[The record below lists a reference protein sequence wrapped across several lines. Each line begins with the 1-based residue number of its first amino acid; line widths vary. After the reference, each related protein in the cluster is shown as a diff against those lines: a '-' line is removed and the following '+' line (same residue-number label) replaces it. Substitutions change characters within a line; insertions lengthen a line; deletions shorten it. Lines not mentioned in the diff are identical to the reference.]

1 MRKIRVL
8 VVDDHTLVRDG
19 IRALLALSSD
29 IEVVGESSNGK
40 DALRQVKRLAP
51 DVVLM
56 DIAMPV
62 MTGLEATRREFPG
75 TRVLALTQYDDSE
88 YVVPVV
94 EAGARGFIS
103 KMAASS
109 ELASAIQAVF
119 HGESF
124 LSPSAAAALVEECQQ
139 KNPGDGERDAYQQLT
154 DRERE
159 ILKLVV
165 EGHTAREIAEMLVV
179 SPKTVEWYK
188 SSLMNTTEPISSSSP
203 YAKASSPSSIAIRL
217 IQTSAWHLA
226 HPVVPWAAAR
236 VFLGGF
242 PYPIPLTPPG
252 VFLLRSPT
260 YDVAYDHSSY
270 RHKLTSAAGEA
281 NGYDVNCHPSGIQGP
296 SNKVRLGGSQPCAAV
311 PGCVSPAH
319 RHQGVCGPGGAGEDH
334 GGIAGDKGDQPL
346 SLYLRL
352 RMHASM

>member
-29 IEVVGESSNGK
+29 IEVVGESPNGK
-40 DALRQVKRLAP
+40 DAIRQVKKLAP

-56 DIAMPV
+56 DIAMPL
-62 MTGLEATRREFPG
+62 MTGLEATRRIRREFPD

-139 KNPGDGERDAYQQLT
+139 KNTGDGERDAYQQLT

-165 EGHTAREIAEMLVV
+165 EGHTARQIAEMLVV

-188 SSLMNTTEPISSSSP
+188 SSLMNKLNLHNRTDLI
-203 YAKASSPSSIAIRL
+203 KFAIRK
-217 IQTSAWHLA
+217 
-226 HPVVPWAAAR
+226 
-236 VFLGGF
+236 
-242 PYPIPLTPPG
+242 G
-252 VFLLRSPT
+252 VITL
-260 YDVAYDHSSY
+260 
-270 RHKLTSAAGEA
+270 
-281 NGYDVNCHPSGIQGP
+281 
-296 SNKVRLGGSQPCAAV
+296 
-311 PGCVSPAH
+311 
-319 RHQGVCGPGGAGEDH
+319 
-334 GGIAGDKGDQPL
+334 
-346 SLYLRL
+346 
-352 RMHASM
+352 